1 VATPVLTVCPE
12 RPSVTN
18 GSAAIPEITIDTFDP
33 AAAGMYLIDV
43 REPDE
48 YTDGHLAGAVSIPL
62 SDFMERIDEVPTD
75 RALHLI
81 CAHGG
86 RSMKAAQY
94 LASKGL
100 TVTNVDGGTVGWTEL
115 GRAVVAGS
123 NSN

>member
-1 VATPVLTVCPE
+1 M
-12 RPSVTN
+12 TN
-18 GSAAIPEITIDTFDP
+18 GSAAIPEITIATFDP
-33 AAAGMYLIDV
+33 AVAGMYLIDV

-81 CAHGG
+81 CAHGA
-86 RSMKAAQY
+86 RSMRAAQY

-100 TVTNVDGGTVGWTEL
+100 TVTNVGGGTVGWTEL
-115 GRAVVAGS
+115 GRAVVAGA